1 MQPLAE
7 MSDNTG
13 SVEGKKASSPG
24 QRQPYAAPSLKVF
37 GPVGA
42 LTQSGSGVDSENN
55 PPMGA
60 PRRMA

>member
-1 MQPLAE
+1 MKHLAE
-7 MSDNTG
+7 MSDNTRPAQG
-13 SVEGKKASSPG
+13 TMASSPG
-24 QRQPYAAPSLKVF
+24 QRQPYAAPSLRVF